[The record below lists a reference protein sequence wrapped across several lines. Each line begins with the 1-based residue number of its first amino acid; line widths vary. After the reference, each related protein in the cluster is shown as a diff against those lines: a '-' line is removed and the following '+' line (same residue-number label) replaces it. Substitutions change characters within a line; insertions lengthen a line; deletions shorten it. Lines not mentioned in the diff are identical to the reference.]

1 MELRLLRYF
10 LAVVDEGSVS
20 RAALAVRVA
29 QPSLSRQLRQ
39 LEAAVGV
46 ALFERVP
53 RGLRLTPAGAVFLP
67 MARDLVTRADAAA
80 ATMAG
85 LRDKRS
91 VPITLVAPET
101 TVADVIAPFL
111 AARSRET
118 AVVNVREALPSA
130 IFEEVRAGTADVGV
144 SSGSVPVELAVRP
157 IAAFP
162 IWAYVPSGH
171 RWATRTRVTVR
182 QLIREPLVVLGP
194 QHGTRRLLDAA
205 VAAAGGRYVTA
216 VETNVPQVAQ
226 ALAAG
231 GRGVAVVSDDP
242 RYGLHPLAIQTP
254 GGPLRIPLFAAWDP
268 LHYAAE
274 AIEQLVDVLAAY
286 ASERYGSAGEGR

>member
-20 RAALAVRVA
+20 RAALVVRVA

-39 LEAAVGV
+39 LEVAVGV

-67 MARDLVTRADAAA
+67 IARDLVTRADVAA
-80 ATMAG
+80 ATMTG
-85 LRDKRS
+85 LRDRRA

-118 AVVNVREALPSA
+118 AVVNVREALPTA
-130 IFEEVRAGTADVGV
+130 VFEEVRAGTADMGV
-144 SSGSVPVELAVRP
+144 SSGSAPGALAVRP
-157 IAAFP
+157 LAAFP
-162 IWAYVPSGH
+162 LWAYVPGEH
-171 RWATRTRVTVR
+171 RWAGRSRVTVR
-182 QLIREPLVVLGP
+182 ELIREPLVVLGP

-216 VETNVPQVAQ
+216 METNVPQVAQ

-231 GRGVAVVSDDP
+231 GRGVAVVSDDA
-242 RYGLHPLAIQTP
+242 RYGLHGLAIQTVA
-254 GGPLRIPLFAAWDP
+254 GPLRIPLFAAWDP
-268 LHYAAE
+268 LHYAAD
-274 AIEQLVDVLAAY
+274 AIEQLVAVLADY
-286 ASERYGSAGEGR
+286 AAERYAHTTDGR